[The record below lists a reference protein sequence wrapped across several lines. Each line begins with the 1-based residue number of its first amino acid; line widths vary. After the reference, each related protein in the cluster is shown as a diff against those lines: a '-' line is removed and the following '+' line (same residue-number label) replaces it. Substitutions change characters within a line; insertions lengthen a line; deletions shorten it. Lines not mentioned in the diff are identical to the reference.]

1 MDYINNFGKE
11 NWQLILL
18 RTKSKF
24 LNYDIK
30 IKSMFKFLKNF
41 MNNKKSTFTND
52 LDSVHRILKTDFKK
66 NPDPQEDEII
76 FGCGCFWGAEKC
88 FWKLP
93 GVVTTSV
100 GYAGGD
106 KSNPTYYEV
115 CSGLTGHAEVVR
127 VIWNKSEIDISD
139 LLKMFW
145 ECHDPTQ
152 KNRQGNDIGTQYRS
166 AIYYK
171 NEKNKK
177 IILASKEQYQKELNK
192 KNLGLIETEI
202 KIIDNY
208 FFAEKNHQQYLASAG
223 SRQYCSA
230 SPTKVKLGNFIGSN
244 YKLEDNIWENFNWDV
259 DKCVLRSDNNPIKNK
274 I

>member
-1 MDYINNFGKE
+1 
-11 NWQLILL
+11 
-18 RTKSKF
+18 
-24 LNYDIK
+24 
-30 IKSMFKFLKNF
+30 MFKFFKNI
-41 MNNKKSTFTND
+41 MNYKESTLND
-52 LDSVHRILKTDFKK
+52 DVNSVHRILKTDLKK
-66 NPDPQEDEII
+66 NPNPQEDEII

-100 GYAGGD
+100 GYAGGH

-115 CSGLTGHAEVVR
+115 CSGLTGHSEVVR
-127 VIWNKSEIDISD
+127 VIWDKREIDISD

-152 KNRQGNDIGTQYRS
+152 KNRQGNDMGTQYRS
-166 AIYYK
+166 AIYFK
-171 NEKNKK
+171 NENNKE

-192 KNLGLIETEI
+192 KNIGLIVTEI
-202 KIIDNY
+202 KKIDHY
-208 FFAEKNHQQYLASAG
+208 FFAEHYHQQYLASEG

-230 SPTKVKLGNFIGSN
+230 SPTKVKLGDFTGSK
-244 YKLEDNIWENFNWDV
+244 YKLKDNIWENFNWEV
-259 DKCVLRSDNNPIKNK
+259 EKCVLRSDNNPIINN

>member
-1 MDYINNFGKE
+1 
-11 NWQLILL
+11 
-18 RTKSKF
+18 
-24 LNYDIK
+24 
-30 IKSMFKFLKNF
+30 MFKFLKNI
-41 MNNKKSTFTND
+41 MNIEVSNLNSD
-52 LDSVHRILKTDFKK
+52 LKSVHRILNTEIKK
-66 NPDPQEDEII
+66 DPNSQEDEII

-115 CSGLTGHAEVVR
+115 CSGLTGHSEVVR
-127 VIWNKSEIDISD
+127 VIWNKNEIDISD

-152 KNRQGNDIGTQYRS
+152 KNRQGNDVGTQYRS

-171 NEKNKK
+171 NEDKKN

-202 KIIDNY
+202 KLINTY
-208 FFAEKNHQQYLASAG
+208 FFAEQYHQQYLASAG

-230 SPTKVKLGNFIGSN
+230 APTKVKLGDFTGCN
-244 YKLEDNIWENFNWDV
+244 YKLKENIWENFNWDI
-259 DKCVLRSDNNPIKNK
+259 DKCVLRSDNKPLTNSI
-274 I
+274 

>member
-1 MDYINNFGKE
+1 
-11 NWQLILL
+11 
-18 RTKSKF
+18 
-24 LNYDIK
+24 
-30 IKSMFKFLKNF
+30 MFEFLKNI
-41 MNNKKSTFTND
+41 MNHEDPTLTNEFN
-52 LDSVHRILKTDFKK
+52 SVHRILKSDIKIEP
-66 NPDPQEDEII
+66 NPNEDEII

-106 KSNPTYYEV
+106 KRSPTYYEV
-115 CSGLTGHAEVVR
+115 CSGLTGHSEVVR
-127 VIWNKSEIDISD
+127 VIWDKNEIDISD

-152 KNRQGNDIGTQYRS
+152 KNRQGNDVGTQYRS

-171 NEKNKK
+171 NQNNLK

-202 KIIDNY
+202 KKIDTY
-208 FFAEKNHQQYLASAG
+208 FYAEGYHQQYLSVEQN
-223 SRQYCSA
+223 RQYCSA
-230 SPTKVKLGNFIGSN
+230 SPTKVKLGSFNKSN
-244 YKLEDNIWENFNWDV
+244 YKLKNDVWDNFNWEV
-259 DKCVLRSDNNPIKNK
+259 DKCVLRSNNNPIKNN

>member
-1 MDYINNFGKE
+1 
-11 NWQLILL
+11 
-18 RTKSKF
+18 
-24 LNYDIK
+24 
-30 IKSMFKFLKNF
+30 MFDFLKII
-41 MNNKKSTFTND
+41 MNKEGSIFNND
-52 LDSVHRILKTDFKK
+52 ETSIHRVLKTDIKK
-66 NPDPQEDEII
+66 DTNIDEDEII

-106 KSNPTYYEV
+106 KNNPNYYEV
-115 CSGLTGHAEVVR
+115 CSGLTGHSEVVR

-152 KNRQGNDIGTQYRS
+152 RNRQGNDIGTQYRS

-171 NEKNKK
+171 NDKNKA

-192 KNLGLIETEI
+192 QNFGLIETEI
-202 KIIDNY
+202 KKINSY
-208 FFAEKNHQQYLASAG
+208 YYAEHYHQQYLASDG

-230 SPTKVKLGNFIGSN
+230 SPTKVKLGTFAGSN
-244 YKLEDNIWENFNWDV
+244 YKLKNHIWENFNWEV
-259 DKCVLRSDNNPIKNK
+259 DKCVLRSDNNPIKND

>member
-1 MDYINNFGKE
+1 
-11 NWQLILL
+11 
-18 RTKSKF
+18 
-24 LNYDIK
+24 
-30 IKSMFKFLKNF
+30 MFEFLKKIMKNEEP
-41 MNNKKSTFTND
+41 TFTND
-52 LDSVHRILKTDFKK
+52 KDSFHRILKTDIKK
-66 NPDPQEDEII
+66 DPNSQEDEII

-100 GYAGGD
+100 GYAGGH

-115 CSGLTGHAEVVR
+115 CSGLTGHSEVVR
-127 VIWNKSEIDISD
+127 VIWNKNEIDISD

-152 KNRQGNDIGTQYRS
+152 QNRQGNDRGTQYRS

-171 NEKNKK
+171 NENNKE
-177 IILASKEQYQKELNK
+177 IILASKAQYQKELNK
-192 KNLGLIETEI
+192 NQLGLIETEI
-202 KIIDNY
+202 KKVDTY
-208 FFAEKNHQQYLASAG
+208 FYAEQYHQQYLASAG

-230 SPTKVKLGNFIGSN
+230 CPTKVKLGFFTGSK
-244 YKLEDNIWENFNWDV
+244 YKLKDSIWEKFDWEIE
-259 DKCVLRSDNNPIKNK
+259 KCVLRTDNNPIKNN